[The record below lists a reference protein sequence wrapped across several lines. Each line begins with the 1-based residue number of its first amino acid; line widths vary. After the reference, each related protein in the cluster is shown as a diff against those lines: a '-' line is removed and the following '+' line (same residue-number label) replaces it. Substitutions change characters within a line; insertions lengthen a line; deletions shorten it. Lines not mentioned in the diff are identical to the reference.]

1 MSTVRCRCCG
11 GEFAASTLVHMNES
25 MNAVSSK
32 LAVSR
37 VLSAAV
43 WCLVPAVACAV
54 AGYLW
59 WTWFYVGAVAFVVLF
74 AYLCWLL
81 PAQVRYLGWR
91 EAPDELMITR
101 GKFFHTF
108 TVVPYGRI
116 QYVDV
121 TQGPFQRLFGL
132 KVVAVKTASASTDAS
147 IPGLP
152 AAGADALRDRLAE
165 RARERMSGL

>member
-1 MSTVRCRCCG
+1 
-11 GEFAASTLVHMNES
+11 MNES

-54 AGYLW
+54 AGYL
-59 WTWFYVGAVAFVVLF
+59 
-74 AYLCWLL
+74 
-81 PAQVRYLGWR
+81 GWR

-101 GKFFHTF
+101 GKFFYTF

-152 AAGADALRDRLAE
+152 AAEADALRDRLAE

>member
-1 MSTVRCRCCG
+1 M
-11 GEFAASTLVHMNES
+11 FDS
-25 MNAVSSK
+25 MNPVSRK
-32 LAVSR
+32 LATSR

-43 WCLVPAVACAV
+43 WCGVFAVAGAV
-54 AGYLW
+54 AGYLGW
-59 WTWFYVGAVAFVVLF
+59 RWFYVIPAVFVLLF

-91 EAPDELMITR
+91 EAPDELEITR

-132 KVVAVKTASASTDAS
+132 KVVDVKTASASTDAS

-152 AAGADALRDRLAE
+152 AAEADALRDRLAE